1 MASFLLN
8 SSRLLIYFFV
18 SVLAIQANAQVADWK
33 FRNPLPQGNRL
44 KDVFFVN
51 SQTGWSVGFTGTILK
66 TSNAGTTWQIQNS
79 GTFSDLNSVH
89 FLDTQNGW
97 VAGADGTVIHTT
109 DGGDNWQMQNTDVT
123 ITLNSIVF
131 TDTQTGWAAGA
142 LGSILKTTDGGNFW
156 VAQSSGTNKTLS
168 CLFFL
173 NNLTGWTS
181 GNAGTILK
189 TVDGG
194 ITWASLTSG
203 IANGIPSI
211 CFVNSQTGWVCS
223 NSLIKKT
230 TDGGSTW
237 NDQISNTNEMLNSI
251 QFLNPQT
258 GWAIGSTGVIRKTT
272 NGGMTWS
279 GSFWSDNNMYA
290 VYFVNA
296 QNGYVVG
303 EAGTILKS
311 TNGGTSWSYISPYTY
326 NITSLQFTS
335 PNTAWANCSFGPII
349 KSTTGGIDWF
359 TPNASAVNNQVV
371 FFWDDLIG
379 WASKGNFQ
387 NGYVISKT
395 TDGGLTWMNV
405 SPVFAESITS
415 ICFADSQIG
424 WITGSNGLIR
434 KTTDGGNNWTSQ
446 TSGISGVL
454 SDGYFTDSQ
463 NGWILG
469 SSGRILKT
477 TNGGISWTLP
487 GIPLN
492 TTLQSI
498 FFISPLHGWV
508 CGDSGSIYTTLNGG
522 ISWTH
527 QPTSILNRLNSIR
540 FDDDQ
545 IGLAVGTGGIILK
558 TTNGGS
564 SWIPQMS
571 NTHQN
576 LSCVYIS
583 PDHHG
588 WAAGNFGTILSS
600 NDPLTLNGF
609 TSGISGTLFWK
620 NSSDCNPT
628 NATLPYQIVKA
639 IPGPYYS
646 LSDYSGNY
654 LLRVPTQNSTVN
666 YSVEKLKKNPV
677 WLENTV
683 CPTPDPVS
691 VPVASGPQVVS
702 GINFGSDIP
711 MCHYLDVQV
720 QSNRRRACFRN
731 TTIVSC
737 VNQGVMSA
745 PNAWVIVDFPR
756 WVRPISAN
764 MPHIYLN
771 DSTWRFDLDTIIPN
785 GSRTIIIIDSVV
797 CGHPENL
804 GQTQCTRA
812 TIFPASDC
820 IPPNSWNGAD
830 LTISGSCSQGVV
842 RMAIR
847 NKGQGNMM
855 DSTDY
860 SIFMDSILVRSGKVR
875 LQINDSL
882 VFNVNTG
889 GKTVTI
895 SSNQVQNHPYT
906 LFVTNTI
913 QSCANGLPPVPH
925 STPYH
930 FPISHLPNSKVNC
943 LPIRASY
950 DPNIKLANPIGFT
963 ENHVLKPGTEMEY
976 KICFQN
982 TGNDTAFTVYV
993 IDSLDH
999 NLNPES
1005 FIPGTTSHPCRISLQ
1020 TTQQG
1025 RTYLRFQFDN
1035 IYLPDSNTNELLSH
1049 GFFTYRISPNAG
1061 LTPGSKVKN
1070 DAAIYFDFNPPVITN
1085 QTVTTFDNL
1094 VFTDPD
1100 LSDSVFLVTP
1110 TASDKLV
1117 SSVGL
1122 DVFPNPFTNTLQ
1134 LKSSSGN
1141 PVQVSLCN
1149 LMGKELKSIELLSS
1163 AEIQLSDLSAGIYY
1177 LKVPRLN
1184 KVVKV
1189 VKQ

>member
-1 MASFLLN
+1 MAAFLRN
-8 SSRLLIYFFV
+8 FSRFLFYFFV
-18 SVLAIQANAQVADWK
+18 AVVTIQAQAQMAEWK

-66 TSNAGTTWQIQNS
+66 TTNAGTTWQLQNS
-79 GTFSDLNSVH
+79 GTFSDLTSVH
-89 FLDTQNGW
+89 FLDAQNGW

-109 DGGDNWQMQNTDVT
+109 DGGDSWQMQNTDVT

-142 LGSILKTTDGGNFW
+142 LGSILKTTDGGNYW
-156 VAQSSGTNKTLS
+156 VAQTSGTNKTLS

-173 NNLTGWTS
+173 NNLTGWAS

-211 CFVNSQTGWVCS
+211 CFVNTQTGWVCS

-387 NGYVISKT
+387 NGYLISKT
-395 TDGGLTWMNV
+395 TDGGITWMNV
-405 SPVFAESITS
+405 SPAFTESITS
-415 ICFADSQIG
+415 ICFVDSQIG

-434 KTTDGGNNWTSQ
+434 KTTDGGNSWTSQ

-463 NGWILG
+463 NGWVLG

-492 TTLQSI
+492 KTLQSI
-498 FFISPLHGWV
+498 FFINPLHGWV

-558 TTNGGS
+558 TTNGGA

-571 NTHQN
+571 GTHQN
-576 LSCVYIS
+576 LVSLCLG
-583 PDHHG
+583 PDNHG
-588 WAAGNFGTILSS
+588 WASGSFGTILSS
-600 NDPLTLNGF
+600 IYPVTSEGP
-609 TSGISGTLFWK
+609 TSGISGTLFRK
-620 NSSDCNPT
+620 NNADCNPT
-628 NATLPYQIVKA
+628 NMTLPYRMVKA
-639 IPGPYYS
+639 VPGPYYS
-646 LSDYSGNY
+646 ISDQSGNY
-654 LLRVPTQNSTVN
+654 YLRLPVKNSSSN
-666 YSVEKLKKNPV
+666 YSVEKVPTNPV
-677 WLENTV
+677 WLEYTV
-683 CPTPDPVS
+683 CPTPGPVS
-691 VPVASGPQVVS
+691 VPMSAGPQVVS
-702 GINFGSDIP
+702 GIDFGSEVQN
-711 MCHYLDVQV
+711 CHMLDVQIHSDFHRPCRQNFTV
-720 QSNRRRACFRN
+720 VRY
-731 TTIVSC
+731 
-737 VNQGVMSA
+737 VNKGNVPA
-745 PNAWVIVDFPR
+745 PDAWIIVDFPH
-756 WVRPISAN
+756 WIRPISASR
-764 MPHIYLN
+764 PHIALN
-771 DSTWRFDLDTIIPN
+771 DSTWRFNLNTVASNEN
-785 GSRTIIIIDSVV
+785 GFILIVDSVV
-797 CGHPENL
+797 CGHPEIIGL
-804 GQTQCTRA
+804 TQCTRA
-812 TIFPASDC
+812 TIFPANDC
-820 IPPNSWNGAD
+820 IVPNGWNGAD
-830 LTISGSCSQGVV
+830 LTISGSCNQGVV

-847 NKGQGNMM
+847 NIGQGDMM

-875 LQINDSL
+875 LQSHDSL
-882 VFNVNTG
+882 VFNVNSG
-889 GKTVTI
+889 GMTVTI
-895 SSNQVQNHPYT
+895 SANQVPNHPYN

-913 QSCANGLPPVPH
+913 QSCANSLPPVIH
-925 STPYH
+925 STPNH
-930 FPISHLPNSKVNC
+930 FPISHLPNSKKDC
-943 LPIRASY
+943 PIIRSSY

-963 ENHVLKPGTEMEY
+963 ENHVLKPGTEMDY

-1049 GFFTYRISPNAG
+1049 GFFTYRISPKSGIA
-1061 LTPGSKVKN
+1061 LGSQVKN
-1070 DAAIYFDFNPPVITN
+1070 KAAIYFDFNPPVITN
-1085 QTVTTFDNL
+1085 QTLTTFDNL

-1110 TASDKLV
+1110 AATDKLI
-1117 SSVGL
+1117 SSVIL
-1122 DVFPNPFTNTLQ
+1122 DVYPNPFTNTLQ
-1134 LKSSSGN
+1134 LKTSSGN
-1141 PVQVSLCN
+1141 PLQVSLCN
-1149 LMGKELKSIELLSS
+1149 LMGKELKSIEFLTS
-1163 AEIQLSDLSAGIYY
+1163 AEFQLANLPAGIYY

-1184 KVVKV
+1184 KVLKV
-1189 VKQ
+1189 IKQ